1 MLCPE
6 EFSQVDHF
14 QTKGDTPILLDLIAN
29 VTTGPKPRY
38 FGWRFVWFNVMIC
51 SDISW
56 MSICSGQLA
65 QMLDLV
71 STASAAR
78 HHALKGLKNLCSA
91 LAWLM
96 SAEISIL
103 YLNML
108 HIWIHDTIRFI
119 RDTLTECAVGRY
131 YASTWVCFFCSMRA
145 LGCCHASVF
154 RQNASQ
160 GLSLGACRG
169 NALMLLPV
177 CKFSMLK
184 EFERVWKTYLPT
196 IGILRFGI

>member
-1 MLCPE
+1 
-6 EFSQVDHF
+6 
-14 QTKGDTPILLDLIAN
+14 
-29 VTTGPKPRY
+29 
-38 FGWRFVWFNVMIC
+38 MIC

-56 MSICSGQLA
+56 MSNCSGQLA

-96 SAEISIL
+96 SSEFSIW

-108 HIWIHDTIRFI
+108 HIWYIWIHDTSRCHSIHTGYSYR
-119 RDTLTECAVGRY
+119 
-131 YASTWVCFFCSMRA
+131 VCCRTILCINVSLFFCSMRA
-145 LGCCHASVF
+145 LGCCHARVF

-177 CKFSMLK
+177 CKFSMLT
-184 EFERVWKTYLPT
+184 EFEHVWKTYLPT